1 MRGVPEHPRRRGHRR
16 RRRRGPLRP
25 RGRVADVARVQLAGT
40 RRSGVRRTLRRRP
53 HRPSRRRGLLEPRRR
68 APQRRVD
75 DRPGAVLRDVARHGP
90 HVANARHRPNLQDHL
105 VVTEAEGRM
114 APVNSRAAKPLAA
127 AAIAQ
132 LESDGVAT
140 LIGTVVSSA
149 GLTHAKTI
157 PLRKMGAFADPGL
170 GASPVW
176 HVFTIDQTG
185 IALGGDL
192 SVVGDQ
198 RIRIDLGALRILG
211 DGLAWAPGAFYGQD
225 GEPDPYCSRGAL
237 GRIERR
243 LADAGFTALVGHEME
258 FLLVGPDGSR
268 LPAHLWAQYGL
279 AGVLEYEGFV
289 RDVTDAATSSGVSIE
304 QFHPEYGVN
313 QFEISL
319 TPQSPVAA
327 ADQLMLIRM
336 IVGRAARRH
345 GLRVSLSPVP
355 FAGSVGSGAHQ
366 HFSLQKNNKSLFSDG
381 PGARG
386 MTPEGESAVA
396 GVVAGLAEAEGVL
409 CGSILSG
416 LRMQPGHWS
425 GAYVCWGT
433 ENREAAVRFLVG
445 GSSNPLG
452 ANVEVKVIDPSANPY
467 FATATILGLAFDG
480 IERKLTLPP
489 ETAVDPSTLTDE
501 QRADAAVTLL
511 PTGQAEAVDALDGSA
526 RIRGILGDQ
535 AVDAIVAVRRYE
547 HETYGELGPDEL
559 ADKFRLAWS
568 V

>member
-1 MRGVPEHPRRRGHRR
+1 M
-16 RRRRGPLRP
+16 
-25 RGRVADVARVQLAGT
+25 A
-40 RRSGVRRTLRRRP
+40 
-53 HRPSRRRGLLEPRRR
+53 
-68 APQRRVD
+68 
-75 DRPGAVLRDVARHGP
+75 AV
-90 HVANARHRPNLQDHL
+90 
-105 VVTEAEGRM
+105 T
-114 APVNSRAAKPLAA
+114 SRAAKPLAA

-140 LIGTVVSSA
+140 LIGTVVNAA
-149 GLTHAKTI
+149 GLTQAKTI
-157 PLRKMGAFADPGL
+157 PLRRMGAFADPGL

-185 IALGGDL
+185 IASGDNLG
-192 SVVGDQ
+192 VVGDQ

-211 DGLAWAPGAFYGQD
+211 DGLAWAPGAFFGQD

-237 GRIERR
+237 ERVEAR
-243 LADAGFTALVGHEME
+243 LDDAGIDALVGHEME
-258 FLLVGPDGSR
+258 FVLVGEDGSR

-279 AGVLEYEGFV
+279 AGVLEFEGFV

-319 TPQSPVAA
+319 APQSPIAA
-327 ADQLMLIRM
+327 ADQLMLMRI

-366 HFSLQKNNKSLFSDG
+366 HFSLQKGDKPLFSDG
-381 PGARG
+381 AGARG

-396 GVVAGLAEAEGVL
+396 GVVAGLPEAQSVL

-416 LRMQPGHWS
+416 LRIQPGHWS

-445 GSSNPLG
+445 GNSNPQG

-467 FATATILGLAFDG
+467 FATAAILGLALDG
-480 IERKLTLPP
+480 IEQEVPLPA
-489 ETAVDPSTLTDE
+489 EATVDPSSLTREAARRRGHRGAADE
-501 QRADAAVTLL
+501 PKRGTRRA
-511 PTGQAEAVDALDGSA
+511 
-526 RIRGILGDQ
+526 
-535 AVDAIVAVRRYE
+535 
-547 HETYGELGPDEL
+547 GELRPDERHPRRSGRRRDPRRAPL
-559 ADKFRLAWS
+559 RAGELRRSRRRGAGREVPDGLES
-568 V
+568 VTGVVRPDRRRRTPTTCRRRPSLR

>member
-1 MRGVPEHPRRRGHRR
+1 M
-16 RRRRGPLRP
+16 
-25 RGRVADVARVQLAGT
+25 
-40 RRSGVRRTLRRRP
+40 
-53 HRPSRRRGLLEPRRR
+53 
-68 APQRRVD
+68 
-75 DRPGAVLRDVARHGP
+75 AV
-90 HVANARHRPNLQDHL
+90 
-105 VVTEAEGRM
+105 M
-114 APVNSRAAKPLAA
+114 AAKPLAA

-140 LIGTVVSSA
+140 LIGTVVNPA

-185 IALGGDL
+185 IAFAGDL
-192 SVVGDQ
+192 GVVGDQ

-211 DGLAWAPGAFYGQD
+211 DGFAWAPGAFYDQD
-225 GEPDPYCSRGAL
+225 GEPDPYCSRGTL
-237 GRIERR
+237 SRIERR
-243 LADAGFTALVGHEME
+243 LADAGIDALVGHEME
-258 FLLVGPDGSR
+258 FLLVGPDGSA

-289 RDVTDAATSSGVSIE
+289 RDVTNAATSSGVSVE
-304 QFHPEYGVN
+304 QFHPEYGRN

-319 TPQSPVAA
+319 TPQPPTAA
-327 ADQLMLIRM
+327 ADHLLLMRM
-336 IVGRAARRH
+336 IVGRVARQY

-355 FAGSVGSGAHQ
+355 FFGSVGSGAHQ
-366 HFSLQKNNKSLFSDG
+366 HFSLQKDGEPMFSDG
-381 PGARG
+381 SGARG

-396 GVVAGLAEAEGVL
+396 GVVAGLREAEGVL

-425 GAYVCWGT
+425 GAFVCWGT

-445 GSSNPLG
+445 GSANPLG

-467 FATATILGLAFDG
+467 FATATILGLTLDG
-480 IERKLTLPP
+480 IERKLSLPP
-489 ETAVDPSTLTDE
+489 ETAVDPTTLTDE
-501 QRADAAVTLL
+501 QRADAGVTLL
-511 PTGQAEAVDALDGSA
+511 PTSQAEAIDLLDGSA
-526 RIRGILGDQ
+526 LMRGILGDP

-547 HETYGELGPDEL
+547 HDTYGHLGEDEL